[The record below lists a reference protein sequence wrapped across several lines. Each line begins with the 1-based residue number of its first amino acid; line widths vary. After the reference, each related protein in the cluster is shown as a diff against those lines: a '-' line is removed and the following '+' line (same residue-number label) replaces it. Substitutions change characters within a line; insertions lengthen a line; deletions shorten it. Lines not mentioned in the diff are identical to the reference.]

1 MIEAEQ
7 IFIFVGVILV
17 VFFAILLYASKK
29 YKSYPNKFLATSL
42 LILSLLIARIHGLL
56 EGTFIEEFLELFR
69 IEYLFAS
76 FLYMY
81 VCFTLKKSIEPLTYI
96 FLAGPFVLFSMAY
109 TTILMAE
116 LFSYNTYENLIEQ
129 IEPLEL
135 YGPILFNSL
144 IIVLFTLKVK
154 RSDSE
159 GAFKKWVY
167 IISIGLIIVMLSFL
181 ILEFIEVWFNADFW
195 EYLGMGISLFFIGLT
210 YLGVQRLQVEHERKT
225 IKKIYDTKKKTVS
238 ILKNQGNLTR
248 FDHIKQLMKENEY
261 FRNPDFNRESLA
273 SVLGLSA
280 SSITRILKEEGQIGF
295 NDFVNRHRIALAK
308 NMLKDERFDIF
319 SLEAIGKEVGFKSR
333 STFYET
339 FKKEVG
345 ISPGAFKKL

>member
-1 MIEAEQ
+1 M
-7 IFIFVGVILV
+7 
-17 VFFAILLYASKK
+17 
-29 YKSYPNKFLATSL
+29 
-42 LILSLLIARIHGLL
+42 
-56 EGTFIEEFLELFR
+56 
-69 IEYLFAS
+69 
-76 FLYMY
+76 
-81 VCFTLKKSIEPLTYI
+81 
-96 FLAGPFVLFSMAY
+96 
-109 TTILMAE
+109 
-116 LFSYNTYENLIEQ
+116 
-129 IEPLEL
+129 
-135 YGPILFNSL
+135 
-144 IIVLFTLKVK
+144 
-154 RSDSE
+154 
-159 GAFKKWVY
+159 
-167 IISIGLIIVMLSFL
+167 
-181 ILEFIEVWFNADFW
+181 
-195 EYLGMGISLFFIGLT
+195 
-210 YLGVQRLQVEHERKT
+210 
-225 IKKIYDTKKKTVS
+225 
-238 ILKNQGNLTR
+238 KNQGNLTR